1 MQLITCHRGQ
11 LQVLSGEAPE
21 RQGKAFQTG
30 LGTLDSVAPGGG
42 FAYGAIHELIGEGE
56 RLPMFVAAYLARCG
70 MGERGSVVWCD
81 PHHRLYPPAAA
92 AVGLPLERL
101 YWVRPTKPADEVWAI
116 GEALRCRGVSV
127 TVAQAGKLS
136 RIEARRLQLAAET
149 GGGVGLLLR
158 PAKFASGEFAA
169 ATRWLVRAVPGERT
183 VQRWM
188 LQLIHGH
195 GGRVGQ
201 GVILE
206 ASRETRHVC
215 AFEAV
220 GDRSVGQTTKRRRR
234 A

>member
-11 LQVLSGEAPE
+11 LQVLSAEALE
-21 RQGKAFQTG
+21 RGKAFLTG
-30 LGTLDSVAPGGG
+30 LGALDAVAPGGG
-42 FAYGAIHELIGEGE
+42 FAFGAVHELIGEDE
-56 RLPMFVAAYLARCG
+56 RLPMFVAAYLARCAI
-70 MGERGSVVWCD
+70 GENGNVAWCD

-101 YWVRPTKPADEVWAI
+101 YWVRPTKPADVTWAI
-116 GEALRCRGVSV
+116 GECLRCRGVSV
-127 TVAQAGKLS
+127 TVAQPGKLS

-158 PAKFASGEFAA
+158 SSAAASGEFAA
-169 ATRWLVRAVPGERT
+169 ATRWLVRSIPGERT

-206 ASRETRHVC
+206 ANRETRHVC
-215 AFEAV
+215 AFAAV
-220 GDRSVGQTTKRRRR
+220 GDRSVEKEVARRRH